1 MAFDRFYRTVTGAD
15 YLAQTLIN
23 KKVVFTKAQI
33 GDGYLPAGTSITS
46 LTALINPLKYIP
58 IQNMKVNKGTA
69 VLQLQFSN
77 QDGAGILPEFWWSEL
92 AVWGYVEGDD
102 TRKEAII
109 FVANAGSKENADK
122 IPQTLTEFVYNLSTK
137 ITDVENFSL
146 AMDSEA
152 YIPIRETGNAKYLTF
167 EDGTTLQEKFDNG
180 EIAGT
185 GEQILEKLQQ
195 VAGEGSG
202 LDADLLDGK
211 HAADFAQLD
220 DTGKLPVDVIPE
232 DAGGGGLVIVPVGE
246 EAPLPE
252 RKPGYLYFIEKD
264 TFSLKVTPEFTVEM
278 VKTRGGA

>member
-152 YIPIRETGNAKYLTF
+152 YIPIREVGNAKYLTF
-167 EDGTTLQEKFDNG
+167 EDGTTLQEKLDNG
-180 EIAGT
+180 
-185 GEQILEKLQQ
+185 
-195 VAGEGSG
+195 
-202 LDADLLDGK
+202 
-211 HAADFAQLD
+211 DF
-220 DTGKLPVDVIPE
+220 
-232 DAGGGGLVIVPVGE
+232 AGGGGLVIVPVGE

-252 RKPGYLYFIEKD
+252 RKPGYLYFVEKD
-264 TFSLKVTPEFTVEM
+264 TFSLKVTPEFTVELAQTKPLKITPEFTAER
-278 VKTRGGA
+278 VETKGEAEV